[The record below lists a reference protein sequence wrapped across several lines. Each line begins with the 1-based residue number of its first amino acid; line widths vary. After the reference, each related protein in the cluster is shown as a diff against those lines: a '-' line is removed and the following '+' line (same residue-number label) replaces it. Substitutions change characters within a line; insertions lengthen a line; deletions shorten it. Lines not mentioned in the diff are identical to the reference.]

1 MEHKLNIA
9 AILKDK
15 PQGTKLYNLLYNIN
29 VELDTIVTTGTKTIV
44 WCTDKF
50 GNTDVCH
57 RFYSEFGTIE
67 GYPDGLQILFPSK
80 EMRNWSK
87 FAWKRGDA
95 LNTIIHNN
103 IYEIYNF
110 FQERIKDICSR
121 HKAFKP
127 IEIFDEWGLE
137 KDHVTFCGE
146 EEFDQEGGWWSP
158 EEVIRIDLS
167 KVTKEMSL

>member
-1 MEHKLNIA
+1 MKLETESLLKPDHILGIKYKQIVIMESKLLQKEAYCISDIHCGRYNVMMIEIA
-9 AILKDK
+9 DFLEDYK
-15 PQGTKLYNLLYNIN
+15 
-29 VELDTIVTTGTKTIV
+29 
-44 WCTDKF
+44 
-50 GNTDVCH
+50 
-57 RFYSEFGTIE
+57 
-67 GYPDGLQILFPSK
+67 
-80 EMRNWSK
+80 
-87 FAWKRGDA
+87 
-95 LNTIIHNN
+95 NTIIHNN

-146 EEFDQEGGWWSP
+146 EEFEQEGGWWFP